1 MSKFEEEKQ
10 ILWQMFNILSTNNI
24 ANYTEFMYKK
34 YNNDIELIAAL
45 VTVLNHKCW
54 HYYENGNEKLSQL
67 YSDLYYKYNDMAWD
81 WLEKNGTEEQKHW
94 YFETMD

>member
-10 ILWQMFNILSTNNI
+10 ILWRMFDILSTDNI
-24 ANYTEFMYKK
+24 ANSTEIMYKK
-34 YNNDIELIAAL
+34 YNNNIELVAAL

-54 HYYENGNEKLSQL
+54 YYYENGNEKLSQL
-67 YSDLYYKYNDMAWD
+67 YSDLYYKYNDMVWD
-81 WLEKNGTEEQKHW
+81 WLEKNGTEKEKHW

>member
-1 MSKFEEEKQ
+1 MNKFEEEKQ
-10 ILWQMFNILSTNNI
+10 ILWRMFDILSTDNI
-24 ANYTEFMYKK
+24 ANCAEIMYKK

-54 HYYENGNEKLSQL
+54 HYYNNGNEKLSQL
-67 YSDLYYKYNDMAWD
+67 YADLYYKYNDATWD
-81 WLEKNGTEEQKHW
+81 WLEKNGTDEEKHW

>member
-1 MSKFEEEKQ
+1 MNKFETEKKM
-10 ILWQMFNILSTNNI
+10 LWQLFEVLPDDEIK
-24 ANYTEFMYKK
+24 NYAEAAYQED
-34 YNNDIELIAAL
+34 NNDIVLIAAL

-81 WLEKNGTEEQKHW
+81 WLEKNGTEEEKHW